1 MENSYAE
8 NYLLNLYVSLVKER
22 SYDKF
27 KIIYE
32 NIVTMYNEKDH
43 FLASNII
50 RILNFYYAVSFNKTV
65 NEDSIYNEFLNN
77 EEEALD
83 LIINFY
89 SKIVIKDKIM
99 DLASDN
105 LKELTYEVRSL
116 NDFLRFTL
124 MEVFSAIL
132 HSIQTDPF
140 IELEQFLNSDVETSN
155 DIVNEKINILRNY
168 KPYLANIIYSDLFEH
183 LSLVN
188 DKEVVEI
195 KNMIKYI
202 ILNRDNFETE
212 ILLRKEILKLYITL
226 NMKNYKRKE
235 ARQKFDEEDFALIRK
250 INPLYKLDS

>member
-1 MENSYAE
+1 MEYSYAE

-27 KIIYE
+27 RIIYE
-32 NIVTMYNEKDH
+32 NIMELYNKKEQ
-43 FLASNII
+43 FLFTNII
-50 RILNFYYAVSFNKTV
+50 RTLNFYYAVSFKKEV
-65 NEDSIYNEFLNN
+65 NENTMYTDFLTD
-77 EEEALD
+77 EDYALD

-89 SKIVIKDKIM
+89 SKIIIKDEIM
-99 DLASDN
+99 NLADDK
-105 LKELTYEVRSL
+105 LKKLTYEVRSL

-124 MEVFSAIL
+124 MEIFSAIL

-140 IELEQFLNSDVETSN
+140 TQLELFLNDDIETSN

-168 KPYLANIIYSDLFEH
+168 KPYLANIIYTDLYEY
-183 LSLVN
+183 LSLEI
-188 DKEVVEI
+188 DKYAIET

-226 NMKNYKRKE
+226 NTNSYKRKE
-235 ARQKFDEEDFALIRK
+235 AREKFSEDDFALIRK

>member
-1 MENSYAE
+1 MEYSYAE
-8 NYLLNLYVSLVKER
+8 NYLLNLYASLASER

-43 FLASNII
+43 FLGSNII
-50 RILNFYYAVSFNKTV
+50 RTLNFYYAVSFNKEV
-65 NEDSIYNEFLNN
+65 NENTMYTDFLTD
-77 EEEALD
+77 EDYALD

-89 SKIVIKDKIM
+89 SKIIIKESIMPLADDK
-99 DLASDN
+99 

-140 IELEQFLNSDVETSN
+140 IELELFLNSDVETSN

-183 LSLVN
+183 LSLCN
-188 DKEVVEI
+188 DKEIVEI

-212 ILLRKEILKLYITL
+212 VLLRKEILKLYVSL
-226 NMKNYKRKE
+226 NMNNYKRKE
-235 ARQKFDEEDFALIRK
+235 ARKKFSEEDFSLIRR

>member
-1 MENSYAE
+1 MEYSCAE
-8 NYLLNLYVSLVKER
+8 NYLMNLYVSLASEK

-43 FLASNII
+43 FLGSNII
-50 RILNFYYAVSFNKTV
+50 RTLNFYYAVSRNKEV
-65 NEDSIYNEFLNN
+65 NENTMYTDFLTD
-77 EEEALD
+77 EDYALD

-89 SKIVIKDKIM
+89 SKIIIKESIMPLADDK
-99 DLASDN
+99 
-105 LKELTYEVRSL
+105 LKQLTYEVRSL

-140 IELEQFLNSDVETSN
+140 IELDLFLNSDVETSN

-183 LSLVN
+183 LSLGN
-188 DKEVVEI
+188 DKEIVEI

-212 ILLRKEILKLYITL
+212 VLLRKEILKLYVSL
-226 NMKNYKRKE
+226 NMNNYKRKE
-235 ARQKFDEEDFALIRK
+235 ARKKFSEEDFSLIRK

>member
-1 MENSYAE
+1 MEYSYAE
-8 NYLLNLYVSLVKER
+8 NYLMNLYVSLASER

-43 FLASNII
+43 FLGSNII
-50 RILNFYYAVSFNKTV
+50 RTLNFYYAVSRNKEV
-65 NEDSIYNEFLNN
+65 NENTMYTDFLTD
-77 EEEALD
+77 EDYALD

-89 SKIVIKDKIM
+89 SKIIIKESIMPLADDK
-99 DLASDN
+99 

-183 LSLVN
+183 LSLGN
-188 DKEVVEI
+188 DKEIVEI

-212 ILLRKEILKLYITL
+212 VLLRKEILKLYVSL
-226 NMKNYKRKE
+226 NMNNYKRKE
-235 ARQKFDEEDFALIRK
+235 ARKKFREEDFSLIRR

>member
-1 MENSYAE
+1 MQYSYAE
-8 NYLLNLYVSLVKER
+8 NYLLNLYVSLVKDK

-27 KIIYE
+27 KKIYD
-32 NIVTMYNEKDH
+32 NIVILYTKEDT
-43 FLASNII
+43 FIATNII
-50 RILNFYYAVSFNKTV
+50 KTLNFYYAVSFNKTV

-77 EEEALD
+77 EEEAID

-89 SKIVIKDKIM
+89 SKIIIKDKIM

-105 LKELTYEVRSL
+105 LKQLTYEVRSL

-132 HSIQTDPF
+132 HSIQTDTF
-140 IELEQFLNSDVETSN
+140 TELELFLNSDIETSN
-155 DIVNEKINILRNY
+155 DIVNKKINILRNY
-168 KPYLANIIYSDLFEH
+168 KPYLANIIYTDLYEH
-183 LSLVN
+183 LSLES
-188 DKEVVEI
+188 DKYAI
-195 KNMIKYI
+195 KTKNMIKYI

-235 ARQKFDEEDFALIRK
+235 ARKKFDEEDFALIRK

>member
-1 MENSYAE
+1 MDYSNAE
-8 NYLLNLYVSLVKER
+8 NYLMNLYVSLASER

-43 FLASNII
+43 FLGSNII
-50 RILNFYYAVSFNKTV
+50 RTLNFYYAVSRNKEV
-65 NEDSIYNEFLNN
+65 DENVIYNEFLTD
-77 EEEALD
+77 EDYALD
-83 LIINFY
+83 LITNFY
-89 SKIVIKDKIM
+89 SKIIIKDKIM

-155 DIVNEKINILRNY
+155 DIVNEKINFLRNY
-168 KPYLANIIYSDLFEH
+168 KPYLANILYTDLYEH
-183 LSLVN
+183 LSLNN
-188 DKEVVEI
+188 DKEIVEI

-212 ILLRKEILKLYITL
+212 VLLRKEILKLYITL

-235 ARQKFDEEDFALIRK
+235 ARKKFCEEDFSLIRK

>member
-1 MENSYAE
+1 MEYSYAE
-8 NYLLNLYVSLVKER
+8 NYLMNLYVSLASER

-43 FLASNII
+43 FLGSNII
-50 RILNFYYAVSFNKTV
+50 RTLNFYYAVSRNKEV
-65 NEDSIYNEFLNN
+65 NENTMYTDFLTD
-77 EEEALD
+77 EDYALD

-89 SKIVIKDKIM
+89 SKIIIKESIMPLADDK
-99 DLASDN
+99 

-183 LSLVN
+183 LSLGN
-188 DKEVVEI
+188 DKEIVEI

-212 ILLRKEILKLYITL
+212 VLLRKEILKLYVSL
-226 NMKNYKRKE
+226 NMNNYKRKE
-235 ARQKFDEEDFALIRK
+235 ARKKFSEEDFSLIRR

>member
-1 MENSYAE
+1 MEYSYAE
-8 NYLLNLYVSLVKER
+8 NYLLNLYVFFAKEKCLDIYR
-22 SYDKF
+22 K
-27 KIIYE
+27 IYE
-32 NIVTMYNEKDH
+32 SIVTLYNKKDTYT
-43 FLASNII
+43 AINVI
-50 RILNFYYAVSFNKTV
+50 RILNFYYAVSSNKPVDENTICNDFFTNEDHAIRLIMNFFNKILIK
-65 NEDSIYNEFLNN
+65 DSIMNK
-77 EEEALD
+77 AD
-83 LIINFY
+83 
-89 SKIVIKDKIM
+89 
-99 DLASDN
+99 DN

-183 LSLVN
+183 LSLSN
-188 DKEVVEI
+188 DKEIVEI
-195 KNMIKYI
+195 KYMIKYI

-212 ILLRKEILKLYITL
+212 VLLRKEILKLYVSL
-226 NMKNYKRKE
+226 NMNNYKRKE
-235 ARQKFDEEDFALIRK
+235 ARKKFSEDDFALIRK

>member
-1 MENSYAE
+1 MDYSNAE
-8 NYLLNLYVSLVKER
+8 NYLMNLYVSLASER

-43 FLASNII
+43 FLSSNII
-50 RILNFYYAVSFNKTV
+50 RTLNFYYAVSRNKEV
-65 NEDSIYNEFLNN
+65 NENTMYTDFLTD
-77 EEEALD
+77 EDYALD

-89 SKIVIKDKIM
+89 SKIIIKESIMPLADDK
-99 DLASDN
+99 

-140 IELEQFLNSDVETSN
+140 IELELFLNSDIETSN

-168 KPYLANIIYSDLFEH
+168 KPYLANIIYTDLYEH
-183 LSLVN
+183 LSLES
-188 DKEVVEI
+188 DKYAI
-195 KNMIKYI
+195 KTKNMIKYI

-212 ILLRKEILKLYITL
+212 ILLRKEMLKLYITL

-235 ARQKFDEEDFALIRK
+235 ARKKFDEEDFALIRK

>member
-1 MENSYAE
+1 MDYSNAE
-8 NYLLNLYVSLVKER
+8 NYLMNLYVSLASER

-43 FLASNII
+43 FLGSNII
-50 RILNFYYAVSFNKTV
+50 RTLNFYYAVSRNKEV
-65 NEDSIYNEFLNN
+65 DENVIYNEFLTD
-77 EEEALD
+77 EDYALD
-83 LIINFY
+83 LITNFY
-89 SKIVIKDKIM
+89 SKIIIKESIM
-99 DLASDN
+99 PLADEK
-105 LKELTYEVRSL
+105 LKQLTYEVRSL

-183 LSLVN
+183 LSLCN
-188 DKEVVEI
+188 DKEIVEI

-212 ILLRKEILKLYITL
+212 VLLRKEILKLYITL

-235 ARQKFDEEDFALIRK
+235 ARKKFSEEDFSLIRR

>member
-1 MENSYAE
+1 MEYSYAE
-8 NYLLNLYVSLVKER
+8 NYLLNLYASLASER

-43 FLASNII
+43 FLGSNII
-50 RILNFYYAVSFNKTV
+50 RTLNFYYAVSFNKEV
-65 NEDSIYNEFLNN
+65 NENTMYTDFLTD
-77 EEEALD
+77 EDYALD

-89 SKIVIKDKIM
+89 SKIIIKESIMPLADDK
-99 DLASDN
+99 

-140 IELEQFLNSDVETSN
+140 IELELFLNSDVETSN

-183 LSLVN
+183 LSLCN
-188 DKEVVEI
+188 DKEIVEI

-202 ILNRDNFETE
+202 ILNRDNFKTE
-212 ILLRKEILKLYITL
+212 VLLRKEILKLYVSL
-226 NMKNYKRKE
+226 NMNNYKRKE
-235 ARQKFDEEDFALIRK
+235 ARKKFSEEDFSLIRR

>member
-1 MENSYAE
+1 MDYSNAE
-8 NYLLNLYVSLVKER
+8 NYLMNLYVSLASER

-43 FLASNII
+43 FLGSNII
-50 RILNFYYAVSFNKTV
+50 RTLNFYYAVSRNKEV
-65 NEDSIYNEFLNN
+65 NENTMYTEFLNN

-89 SKIVIKDKIM
+89 SKIIIKDKIM

-105 LKELTYEVRSL
+105 LKQLTYEVRSL

-183 LSLVN
+183 LSLCN
-188 DKEVVEI
+188 DKEIVEI

-212 ILLRKEILKLYITL
+212 VLLRKEILKLYVSL
-226 NMKNYKRKE
+226 NMNNYKRKE
-235 ARQKFDEEDFALIRK
+235 ARKKFSEEDFSLIRR

>member
-50 RILNFYYAVSFNKTV
+50 RTLNFYYAVSFNKTV
-65 NEDSIYNEFLNN
+65 NEDIIYNEFLNN

-235 ARQKFDEEDFALIRK
+235 ARKKFDEEDFALIRS

>member
-1 MENSYAE
+1 MEYSYAE
-8 NYLLNLYVSLVKER
+8 NYLMNLYVSLASER

-43 FLASNII
+43 FLGSNII
-50 RILNFYYAVSFNKTV
+50 RTLNFYYAVSRNKEV
-65 NEDSIYNEFLNN
+65 NENTMYTDFLTD
-77 EEEALD
+77 EDYALD

-89 SKIVIKDKIM
+89 SKIIIKESIMPLADDK
-99 DLASDN
+99 

-132 HSIQTDPF
+132 HSIQTDTF

-183 LSLVN
+183 LSLGN
-188 DKEVVEI
+188 DKEIVEI

-212 ILLRKEILKLYITL
+212 VLLRKEILKLYVSL
-226 NMKNYKRKE
+226 NMNNYKRKE
-235 ARQKFDEEDFALIRK
+235 ARKKFSEEDFSLIRR

>member
-1 MENSYAE
+1 MEYSYAE
-8 NYLLNLYVSLVKER
+8 NYLMNLYVSLASER

-43 FLASNII
+43 FLGSNII
-50 RILNFYYAVSFNKTV
+50 RTLNFYYAVSRNKEV
-65 NEDSIYNEFLNN
+65 NENTMYTDFLTD
-77 EEEALD
+77 EDYALD

-89 SKIVIKDKIM
+89 SKIIIKESIMPLADDK
-99 DLASDN
+99 

-140 IELEQFLNSDVETSN
+140 IELELFLNSDVETSN

-183 LSLVN
+183 LSLCN
-188 DKEVVEI
+188 DKEIVEI

-212 ILLRKEILKLYITL
+212 VLLRKEILKLYIIL

-235 ARQKFDEEDFALIRK
+235 ARKKFSEEDFSLIRR

>member
-1 MENSYAE
+1 MDYSNAE
-8 NYLLNLYVSLVKER
+8 NYLMNLYVSLASER

-43 FLASNII
+43 FLGSNII
-50 RILNFYYAVSFNKTV
+50 RTLNFYYAVSFNKTV

-89 SKIVIKDKIM
+89 SKIIIKESIMPLADDK
-99 DLASDN
+99 

-140 IELEQFLNSDVETSN
+140 TELELFLNSDIETSN

-183 LSLVN
+183 LSLGN
-188 DKEVVEI
+188 DKEIVEI

-212 ILLRKEILKLYITL
+212 VLLRKEILKLYITL

-235 ARQKFDEEDFALIRK
+235 ARKKFDEEDFALIRK

>member
-8 NYLLNLYVSLVKER
+8 NYLLNLYVSLAKER

-32 NIVTMYNEKDH
+32 NIMELYNKKEQ
-43 FLASNII
+43 FLFTNII
-50 RILNFYYAVSFNKTV
+50 RTLNFYYAVSFKKEV
-65 NEDSIYNEFLNN
+65 NENTMYTDFLTD
-77 EEEALD
+77 EDYALD

-89 SKIVIKDKIM
+89 SKIIIKDEIM
-99 DLASDN
+99 NLADDK

-124 MEVFSAIL
+124 MEIFSAIL
-132 HSIQTDPF
+132 YSIQTDPF
-140 IELEQFLNSDVETSN
+140 VELEKFLNSDVETSN
-155 DIVNEKINILRNY
+155 DIVNREINILRNY
-168 KPYLANIIYSDLFEH
+168 KPYLANIIYTDLYEH
-183 LSLVN
+183 LSLES
-188 DKEVVEI
+188 DKYAIET

-202 ILNRDNFETE
+202 ILNRDNFDSEV
-212 ILLRKEILKLYITL
+212 LLRKEILKLYITL

-235 ARQKFDEEDFALIRK
+235 AREKFSEDDFALIRK

>member
-1 MENSYAE
+1 MEYSYAE
-8 NYLLNLYVSLVKER
+8 NYLLNLYVFFAKEKCLNIYR
-22 SYDKF
+22 K
-27 KIIYE
+27 IYE
-32 NIVTMYNEKDH
+32 SIVTLYNKKDTYT
-43 FLASNII
+43 AINVI
-50 RILNFYYAVSFNKTV
+50 RILNFYYAVSSNKPVDENTICNDFFTNEDHAIRLIMNFFNKILIK
-65 NEDSIYNEFLNN
+65 DSIMNK
-77 EEEALD
+77 AD
-83 LIINFY
+83 
-89 SKIVIKDKIM
+89 
-99 DLASDN
+99 DN

-140 IELEQFLNSDVETSN
+140 IELELFLNSDVETSN

-183 LSLVN
+183 LSLGN
-188 DKEVVEI
+188 DKEIVEI

-212 ILLRKEILKLYITL
+212 VLLRKEILKLYVSL

-235 ARQKFDEEDFALIRK
+235 AREKFSEDDFALIRK

>member
-1 MENSYAE
+1 MEYSNAE
-8 NYLLNLYVSLVKER
+8 NYLLNLYASLVKDK

-27 KIIYE
+27 KKIYD
-32 NIVTMYNEKDH
+32 NIVILYTKEDT
-43 FLASNII
+43 FIASNII
-50 RILNFYYAVSFNKTV
+50 KTLNFYYAVSFNKTV
-65 NEDSIYNEFLNN
+65 NEDYIYNEFLNN
-77 EEEALD
+77 EEEALE

-89 SKIVIKDKIM
+89 SKIIIKDKIM
-99 DLASDN
+99 DLANDN

-140 IELEQFLNSDVETSN
+140 IELELFLNSDVETSN
-155 DIVNEKINILRNY
+155 DIINEKINILRNY

-183 LSLVN
+183 LSLCN
-188 DKEVVEI
+188 DKEIVEI

-212 ILLRKEILKLYITL
+212 VLLRKEILKLYVSL
-226 NMKNYKRKE
+226 NMDNYKRKE
-235 ARQKFDEEDFALIRK
+235 ARKKFSEEDFSLIRR